1 MTMRHGS
8 HPTMPQV
15 LEQHYRRLLHETSIS
30 EYVFATDVRQHH
42 EHLVPPSSRS
52 IEWSQHPD
60 PTTRMRRDAEKL
72 SRWFRDDVHA
82 RFPVEALEAFIAAFP
97 AERRFALQQE
107 MARRQDLLAVPM
119 PHDMA
124 GADAA
129 NLGRVA
135 KEAGEAIVAI
145 SEILKDGRI
154 DARDTNLASVAL
166 NEIEQAL
173 AVLVE
178 MRERIEH
185 QVMGRRA
192 DDLVFAKPQAD

>member
-1 MTMRHGS
+1 MRHGS

-30 EYVFATDVRQHH
+30 EYVFATEVRDHY
-42 EHLVPPSSRS
+42 ELLVPPSARS

-82 RFPVEALEAFIAAFP
+82 RFPVEALEAFITAFP
-97 AERRFALQQE
+97 VERRFALQQE
-107 MARRQDLLAVPM
+107 LAERQDLLAVPM

-135 KEAGEAIVAI
+135 KEAGEAIVAL
-145 SEILKDGRI
+145 SEMFKDGRI
-154 DARDTNLASVAL
+154 DMRDAGLAPAAL

-173 AVLVE
+173 AALVE
-178 MRERIEH
+178 MRERIE
-185 QVMGRRA
+185 R
-192 DDLVFAKPQAD
+192 QALGHVKEESVR